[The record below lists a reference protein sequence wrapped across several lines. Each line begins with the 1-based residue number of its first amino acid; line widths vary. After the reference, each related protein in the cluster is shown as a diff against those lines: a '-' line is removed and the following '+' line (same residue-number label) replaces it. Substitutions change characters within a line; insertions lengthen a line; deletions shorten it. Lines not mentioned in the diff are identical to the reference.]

1 MVGSARLALTR
12 RNIPVYRVAFSDL
25 VVAGAGV
32 GVELLGVANKLIT
45 LRHIQISKPSSAI
58 EPLKLEKLSSA
69 CSGGTSSSITGVP
82 NRTSF
87 AAAGSSVKLYT
98 GVPTSGTVINQ
109 LQEIDV
115 ATTDIIDES
124 FDPND
129 GAYALEALAQRLVLT
144 FPGSVTF
151 NGYIEWQEEP

>member
-12 RNIPVYRVAFSDL
+12 RKVRVYRVAFSDL

-32 GVELLGVANKLIT
+32 GVELLGVANKLVT
-45 LRHIQISKPSSAI
+45 LRHIQISKPSGAI
-58 EPLKLEKLSSA
+58 QPLKLEKLSSA

-87 AAAGSSVKLYT
+87 AAASSSVKLYT
-98 GVPTSGTVINQ
+98 GVPTTGTVINQ

>member
-12 RNIPVYRVAFSDL
+12 RKVRVYRVAFSDL

-45 LRHIQISKPSSAI
+45 LRHIQISKPSGAI
-58 EPLKLEKLSSA
+58 QPLKLEKLSSA
-69 CSGGTSSSITGVP
+69 CSGGTSSSITWVP

-87 AAAGSSVKLYT
+87 AAADSSVKLYT
-98 GVPTSGTVINQ
+98 GVPTTGTVINQ
-109 LQEIDV
+109 LQEIDI

>member
-1 MVGSARLALTR
+1 MVASARLALTR

-25 VVAGAGV
+25 SVGGAGV

-45 LRHIQISKPSSAI
+45 LRHIQVSKPSSAI

-69 CSGGTSSSITGVP
+69 CTGGTSSSVAGVP

-87 AAAGSSVKLYT
+87 AAADSTVKLYT
-98 GVPTSGTVINQ
+98 GAPTSGTIINQ
-109 LQEIDV
+109 LQEIDIGTGDV
-115 ATTDIIDES
+115 LNEG
-124 FDPND
+124 FDPNN
-129 GAYALEALAQRLVLT
+129 GAYALEALAERLVLT
-144 FPGSVTF
+144 FPGSVTC

>member
-58 EPLKLEKLSSA
+58 EPLKLDKLSSA

-98 GVPTSGTVINQ
+98 GAPTSGTVINQ
-109 LQEIDV
+109 LQEIDIGTSDV
-115 ATTDIIDES
+115 MNEG
-124 FDPND
+124 FDPNN
-129 GAYALEALAQRLVLT
+129 GAYALEALAQRIVLT
-144 FPGSVTF
+144 FPGAVTC
-151 NGYIEWQEEP
+151 NGYIQWQEEP